1 MQWIIDLNIGIN
13 HLGFELNGPHIWA
26 KLKNLETRVTCFVT
40 CEVYV
45 VVNRVNQQALVI
57 IQLINELQTHFP
69 PQEVMD
75 ALEVVYLN
83 INCKMILSLNFVFT
97 WTPSRVFVV
106 PQGSL
111 DLKSYGFF
119 SFQKQ

>member
-26 KLKNLETRVTCFVT
+26 KLKNLKTRITCFVT
-40 CEVYV
+40 CELYV
-45 VVNRVNQQALVI
+45 VVNRVKQQALVV

-83 INCKMILSLNFVFT
+83 IDCKMIPSLNLVFT
-97 WTPSRVFVV
+97 
-106 PQGSL
+106 
-111 DLKSYGFF
+111 
-119 SFQKQ
+119 

>member
-1 MQWIIDLNIGIN
+1 V
-13 HLGFELNGPHIWA
+13 
-26 KLKNLETRVTCFVT
+26 K
-40 CEVYV
+40 
-45 VVNRVNQQALVI
+45 QQALVV

-83 INCKMILSLNFVFT
+83 IDCKVILSLNLVFT
-97 WTPSRVFVV
+97 STPSRVFVV

-119 SFQKQ
+119 LISKAIALDLCRCGPSCFP

>member
-1 MQWIIDLNIGIN
+1 
-13 HLGFELNGPHIWA
+13 
-26 KLKNLETRVTCFVT
+26 
-40 CEVYV
+40 
-45 VVNRVNQQALVI
+45 
-57 IQLINELQTHFP
+57 
-69 PQEVMD
+69 VMD

-83 INCKMILSLNFVFT
+83 IDCKMILSLNLVFT